1 MVFGVGISLRICL
14 RHRYAG
20 CQESIRP
27 AKPPASSRL
36 GAQVN
41 QTLQVIPYQS
51 LDESHLWSNLGRSL
65 CMAFRSALVSRS
77 AVEKARP
84 LAIINLKMRVISGLM
99 LRARS
104 GPFQDSDGNLRRSR
118 SHLSCLRPDLKQDSI
133 RDANE
138 IRETLFLGQLNLI
151 PERDPER
158 VP

>member
-1 MVFGVGISLRICL
+1 MVFGVGNCLRICC

-20 CQESIRP
+20 CQESLRP
-27 AKPPASSRL
+27 AKPPASSRR

-41 QTLQVIPYQS
+41 QTLQFIPYQS
-51 LDESHLWSNLGRSL
+51 LDGSYLWSNLGRPL
-65 CMAFRSALVSRS
+65 CMASRSALVSRS

-118 SHLSCLRPDLKQDSI
+118 SHLACLRPDLKQDYV
-133 RDANE
+133 RDAHE
-138 IRETLFLGQLNLI
+138 TQETLFLG
-151 PERDPER
+151 
-158 VP
+158 